1 MKRYWIFPALAL
13 LLTGCAGQGTTA
25 ASSAAGSDAVQST
38 PSRPAGSAP
47 VLDELP
53 EGFEQVAAIGWCD
66 FDRNGTEEEYKLS
79 VRTDGDAYTVTIGGS
94 ERSGYMFTMEEEP
107 YLVSLDG
114 KTVQLAAFDYGP
126 SDDPMVHF
134 YGWDGK
140 TAYEIGTIEA
150 APENITLE
158 GGKII
163 APVRWDV
170 LQTSFFPLAYEME
183 DGLLVR
189 VEEPEKWYT
198 YCGGVGELTTA
209 AELPLFAKDDL
220 TSSASFT
227 VPAGAAVE
235 VTGVALDR
243 EIENPS
249 EGDEPLY
256 WVRIQETETGKTGYL
271 LANGYQCRVPGSAPA
286 AATDYLEGLT
296 FAG

>member
-1 MKRYWIFPALAL
+1 MKRYWIIPALAL
-13 LLTGCAGQGTTA
+13 LLTGCAGQNAPA

-38 PSRPAGSAP
+38 PSRPAESAAI
-47 VLDELP
+47 LDELP

-79 VRTDGDAYTVTIGGS
+79 VRTDGDSYTVTIGGS
-94 ERSGYMFTMEEEP
+94 ELSGYMFTMEEKP

-134 YGWDGK
+134 YGWNGEK
-140 TAYEIGTIEA
+140 ITEVGTIEA
-150 APENITLE
+150 SPENITLE

-170 LQTSFFPLAYEME
+170 LQTSFFPLVYGMQ
-183 DGLLVR
+183 DGVLVR

-198 YCGGVGELTTA
+198 YCGGIGELTTA

-220 TSSASFT
+220 TSSASLT
-227 VPAGAAVE
+227 VPAGTAVK

-249 EGDEPLY
+249 AGDEPLY
-256 WVRIQETETGKTGYL
+256 WVRIETADGQQTGYL
-271 LANGYQCRVPGSAPA
+271 LANAYQCRVPGSAPA
-286 AATDYLEGLT
+286 AATDYLESLT